1 MKRKE
6 IERIPY
12 LGLPH
17 VSRKKGVE
25 YVAMTAAREI
35 GKEPHLFVEVYRNR
49 RECRE
54 VPVARIAM
62 TGKDFGTYFPG
73 TGTWSRGKVK
83 HGTWTDRSLIWRK
96 DERGTHHTWAEL
108 AESDILHSREDLD
121 RIQAFTGEETWDPR
135 RWWNCI
141 EQKQEEI
148 TRKERAARTA
158 RKRERR
164 QQALEDRER
173 NTAGLPEGRILQYAD
188 DTIFARKHFLYY
200 RKHGSRVEVACSA
213 CGGIS
218 DERWKRRTSYEG
230 MFEKIIEEPRA
241 GVNGTCPLCGKTGE
255 YMPQGKAPDRHTM
268 EAYIFLGQ
276 KYREKGL
283 VLRYVNVSKEW
294 ILDQA
299 CGEKGLEMT
308 GALEELTGIE
318 VARVYFEPGKKIV
331 RDFHKHDP
339 YAGKDFWD
347 DCNISYGGSI
357 TIKPARIMPETYE
370 AMGGTFLRYSAMRE
384 YQRAAGEINPV
395 DYLENYVHTPQIEI
409 LAKMGLTGV
418 VTELVRYHYGIVADM
433 DAKRVDQF
441 LGIKKEKV
449 KFLRENHGDVGLLEV
464 LQMEKRE
471 GQNWTEE
478 QVRNLSEVGCRRE
491 NQWKFAEAMKHMTV
505 QKLLNRISRYAGC
518 GYGTGCSR
526 AKKRLWETAGEYLDY
541 LDMRG
546 KLGYSLE
553 NTVYQQPRDLEAAH
567 GKMVY
572 ECSRKKMDDRLREVA
587 ARFPLIRK
595 HYRRL
600 RNRYFYEDDT
610 YRIRPARSAE
620 EIVAE
625 GRILH
630 HCVGGDGYLGSH
642 NEGKSYILLL
652 RYRDTPDDPYITVE
666 VGKDGRIIQWY
677 GAHDKKPDREKMQ
690 GWLDAYET
698 RLKCGGMAAGAEV
711 RIAVTA

>member
-12 LGLPH
+12 LGLPR

-25 YVAMTAAREI
+25 YVAMAVAREI
-35 GKEPHLFVEVYRNR
+35 GKESHLLVEVYRNR
-49 RECRE
+49 KECRE

-62 TGKDFGTYFPG
+62 TEKDFGTYFPG
-73 TGTWSRGKVK
+73 TGTWSRGKITCR
-83 HGTWTDRSLIWRK
+83 TWKSNGLIWRE
-96 DERGTHHTWAEL
+96 DERGTHHTWDEL
-108 AESDILHSREDLD
+108 AGSDILHSREDLD
-121 RIQAFTGEETWDPR
+121 QIQAFTGEAWDPG

-141 EQKQEEI
+141 EQKQEKI
-148 TRKERAARTA
+148 TRKERAKRTA
-158 RKRERR
+158 RKNERR
-164 QQALEDRER
+164 MQALEER
-173 NTAGLPEGRILQYAD
+173 QRSTPELPEGRILQYAE
-188 DTIFARKHFLYY
+188 DTIFHQRHFLYY
-200 RKHGSRVEVACSA
+200 RKHGSRAEVACSA

-230 MFEKIIEEPRA
+230 MFEKIIKEPRK
-241 GVNGTCPLCGKTGE
+241 GGNGTCPLCGETGE
-255 YMPQGKAPDRHTM
+255 YMPKGKADNRHTR

-276 KYREKGL
+276 KYREEGL

-294 ILDQA
+294 ILDQV

-308 GALEELTGIE
+308 GALEKLSGIE
-318 VARVYFEPGKKIV
+318 VARVYFEPGKKTV
-331 RDFHKHDP
+331 RDFHKHNP
-339 YAGKDFWD
+339 YEGKDFWD
-347 DCNISYGGSI
+347 DCNISYGAAI
-357 TIKPARIMPETYE
+357 NIKPARIMPETYA
-370 AMGGTFLRYSAMRE
+370 AMEETFLRYSAMRE

-395 DYLENYVHTPQIEI
+395 DYLERYLDTPQIEI

-418 VTELVRYHYGIVADM
+418 VTELVRCRYGIVADV

-441 LGIKKEKV
+441 LGIQKGKV
-449 KFLRENHGDVGLLEV
+449 KFLRQNNGDVGLLGV

-471 GQNWTEE
+471 GRNWTEE
-478 QVRNLSEVGCRRE
+478 QVRNLSEAGCNRE
-491 NQWKFAEAMKHMTV
+491 NQWKFGEAMRHMTA

-518 GYGTGCSR
+518 GYGTGCSS
-526 AKKRLWETAGEYLDY
+526 AEGRLRETAGKYLDY

-587 ARFPLIRK
+587 TRFPLIRK

-630 HCVGGDGYLGSH
+630 HCVGGDSYLRSH
-642 NEGKSYILLL
+642 NEGKSFILLL

-666 VGKDGRIIQWY
+666 VGKDGSIIQWY
-677 GAHDKKPDREKMQ
+677 GAHDKKPDKEKMQ

-698 RLKCGGMAAGAEV
+698 RLKCGGMAAGAGV